1 MNAIIFYSNTNQSK
15 AIADLLYGELLWNK
29 YDLNDRAHAELLS
42 KSAFERVI
50 LVFPVYCQSTPKA
63 VNALLMHLQAQ
74 YLTVIATYG
83 KMCYGRVIYEIQKRY
98 TRGKIIAAA
107 YLPMKHSYVDEK
119 SEPPNL
125 DCLQDII
132 RKNLD
137 AHPSKVLIE
146 RTYKNPL
153 SNVCKDMR
161 SRLGVKILFDKA
173 KCNGCK
179 KCEKECLYG
188 AISDGKT
195 NRKCIRCL
203 KCVTNC
209 PNGAL
214 TYRARLPMR
223 LYLKKKRINEIKI
236 YI

>member
-42 KSAFERVI
+42 KSVFERVI
-50 LVFPVYCQSTPKA
+50 LVFPVYCQSIPKA

-107 YLPMKHSYVDEK
+107 YIPTKHSYVNE
-119 SEPPNL
+119 ETAPP
-125 DCLQDII
+125 DISLLKDLI
-132 RKNLD
+132 KKNIS
-137 AHPSKVLIE
+137 AHPSQVLIE
-146 RTYKNPL
+146 RTYKNPF
-153 SNVCKDMR
+153 SNVCRDMR
-161 SRLGVKILFDKA
+161 SRSGIKIIIDKS
-173 KCNGCK
+173 KCESCK
-179 KCEKECLYG
+179 KCENECLYG

-214 TYRARLPMR
+214 TYRPRLPMR
-223 LYLKKKRINEIKI
+223 LYLKKKQIKEFKI
-236 YI
+236 YV